1 VSFDV
6 TTGLK
11 QEVKST
17 RKITAAVGRWAS
29 DTIIGLVMVF
39 LALLW
44 IGDGSSLNA
53 AAPTEY
59 QLKAVFL
66 MNFAKFVEWP
76 TTAFRS
82 AQSALTICVLGE
94 DPFGRDLDDVVRG
107 QVAGDRALAV
117 KHLAQVQRGD
127 NCHVLFVSGA
137 EKARTERVLGILN
150 NTPTLTVG
158 EGDDFAA
165 AGGMIALLI
174 EDNKIRFE
182 VNLDAAGNAGLKIS
196 SKLLK
201 LARNVRERR
210 KS

>member
-1 VSFDV
+1 
-6 TTGLK
+6 
-11 QEVKST
+11 
-17 RKITAAVGRWAS
+17 
-29 DTIIGLVMVF
+29 MVF
-39 LALLW
+39 LALLR
-44 IGDGSSLNA
+44 IGEGSSLNA

-82 AQSALTICVLGE
+82 AQSPINLCVLGE
-94 DPFGRDLDDVVRG
+94 DSFGHDLDDAVRG
-107 QVAGDRALAV
+107 QLAGDRALAV
-117 KHLAQVQRGD
+117 KRLAQVQRED
-127 NCHVLFVSGA
+127 SCHVLFVSGA
-137 EKARTERVLGILN
+137 EKARTERVLGVLR

-165 AGGMIALLI
+165 AGGMIGLLI
-174 EDNKIRFE
+174 DDNRIRFE
-182 VNLDAAGNAGLKIS
+182 VNLDAADNAGLKIS

>member
-1 VSFDV
+1 
-6 TTGLK
+6 
-11 QEVKST
+11 
-17 RKITAAVGRWAS
+17 
-29 DTIIGLVMVF
+29 MVF

-44 IGDGSSLNA
+44 IGEGSSLNG

-117 KHLAQVQRGD
+117 KRLAQVQRGD

-137 EKARTERVLGILN
+137 EKARAERVLGVLS

-158 EGDDFAA
+158 EGDDFTA

-174 EDNKIRFE
+174 DDNRIRFE

-201 LARNVRERR
+201 LAKNVRERR
-210 KS
+210 KP

>member
-1 VSFDV
+1 MSFDD

-29 DTIIGLVMVF
+29 ATIIGFVMVF
-39 LALLW
+39 LAPLW
-44 IGDGSSLNA
+44 IGEGVGLNA

-94 DPFGRDLDDVVRG
+94 DPFGHDLDDIVRG
-107 QVAGDRALAV
+107 QLAGDRALAV
-117 KHLAQVQRGD
+117 KRLAQVQREIGRA
-127 NCHVLFVSGA
+127 HV
-137 EKARTERVLGILN
+137 
-150 NTPTLTVG
+150 
-158 EGDDFAA
+158 
-165 AGGMIALLI
+165 
-174 EDNKIRFE
+174 
-182 VNLDAAGNAGLKIS
+182 
-196 SKLLK
+196 
-201 LARNVRERR
+201 
-210 KS
+210 

>member
-1 VSFDV
+1 VSFDD

-11 QEVKST
+11 QEVKFT

-29 DTIIGLVMVF
+29 ATIIGFVMVF
-39 LALLW
+39 LAPLW
-44 IGDGSSLNA
+44 IGEGAGLNA

-82 AQSALTICVLGE
+82 AQSPVTICVLGE
-94 DPFGRDLDDVVRG
+94 DPFGHDLDDVVRG
-107 QVAGDRALAV
+107 QVAGDRTLAV
-117 KHLAQVQRGD
+117 KRLAQVQRED
-127 NCHVLFVSGA
+127 NCHVLFVSAA
-137 EKARTERVLGILN
+137 EKARTERGLGVLR

-165 AGGMIALLI
+165 AGGMIGLLI
-174 EDNKIRFE
+174 EDNKVRFDI
-182 VNLDAAGNAGLKIS
+182 NLDAAERAGLKIS

-201 LARNVRERR
+201 LAKNVRERR
-210 KS
+210 KP